1 MNVLVGD
8 TTRTKNTAGTRPSLR
23 VVIVGHVDH
32 GKSTLIGR
40 LLHETGNLPDGKLEQ
55 LKAVAKRRGM
65 PFEWAFLL
73 DALQTER
80 DQGITIDTSQI
91 RFRTPSRDIVLID
104 APGHTEFLRNMITG
118 ASQADAALL
127 IVDAVEGV
135 REQTRRHGYLLQ
147 LLGVHQVAVV
157 INKMDRIDYDAARYK
172 EIKKELS
179 DHLGSLGLTP
189 AAIIPISARH
199 GDGVAR
205 RSDSTRWYDGPTV
218 LEIFEHFNTAPR
230 ADQLPLRFPVQA
242 IYKFDDRRIIA
253 GRVETGRLSVGETV
267 TVTPSGKQVKV
278 RAIEAWPVPDQSK
291 VPLDARAGQSVGITF
306 DQEIFLQRGD
316 VISAGAA
323 PTAATALRARVFW
336 LHETPLESGL
346 ALTVRIGTSETRATI
361 TGIPK
366 AVDPGALETSGHDAI
381 AQNHVGEIQIALTTP
396 LAADT
401 YEASPQTGRVVLDLD
416 GRIAGGGL
424 ILAAERAATTQ
435 PARAAAVQPKPTNNI
450 VPVASA
456 VTADER
462 AQRFGHGGAVIWFT
476 GLPASGKSTL
486 ARALERHLFDR
497 GGAPILLDGDT
508 IRSGLNADLRFSD
521 ADRAENVRRLAEV
534 AAHLSRSGAIAI
546 VAAVSPSAQERER
559 AKNIVGK
566 GFFEIHVATQQNICE
581 ERDPK
586 SHYRK
591 ARSGQLADFTG
602 VTSQYEPP
610 ADPDLRIDTAQ
621 TSTEVAI
628 RELDRLLQ
636 SSGILR

>member
-336 LHETPLESGL
+336 LHETPLEGGL

-435 PARAAAVQPKPTNNI
+435 PARAAAVQPKPANNI

-546 VAAVSPSAQERER
+546 VAAVSPSAQERAK
-559 AKNIVGK
+559 AKNIAGK

>member
-462 AQRFGHGGAVIWFT
+462 ARRFGHGGAVIWFT

-546 VAAVSPSAQERER
+546 VAAVSPSAQERAK
-559 AKNIVGK
+559 AKNIAGK

>member
-147 LLGVHQVAVV
+147 LLGVHQIAVV
-157 INKMDRIDYDAARYK
+157 INKMDRIDYDAARYE

-179 DHLGSLGLTP
+179 DHLGNLGLTP

-291 VPLDARAGQSVGITF
+291 VPLDARAGQSVGVTL

-336 LHETPLESGL
+336 LHETPLEGGL

-435 PARAAAVQPKPTNNI
+435 PARAAAVQPKPANNI

-462 AQRFGHGGAVIWFT
+462 ARRFGHGGAVIWFT

-546 VAAVSPSAQERER
+546 VAAVSPSAQERAK
-559 AKNIVGK
+559 AKNIAGK